1 MKTTYTRL
9 KKELALLLIAAMVI
23 SMVGCKKKKV
33 GSEASV
39 LSDANTNTSETTTE
53 DTEESTAESSEATT
67 STEPNES
74 TTETTPIET
83 SETEP
88 SETSDPSET
97 TSDPTAT
104 PTDKPQNTNTP
115 TATSTPKPTKA
126 PKETKKADPTPTTP
140 PTNTPTNTSTPTPIP
155 ATATP
160 TDTPTPTPTTAPK
173 ETKKATDY
181 KSTIQSAVKQA
192 VADYCGW
199 KTGFVFDDK
208 MMSNQKARAKYA
220 TDNDILGHM
229 DMSGTINP
237 ALEACGGSGC
247 TYVSEKDQLQWFW
260 TDHGGQ
266 NHYYYDDPY
275 QCYYDYAKFLV
286 KEHTDQ
292 LSTDDRYFYF
302 GYGVSI
308 KYTPWERSY
317 GLGTVEEWYIV
328 VYIGA
333 DSEMMY
339 NTHFS
344 G

>member
-104 PTDKPQNTNTP
+104 PTDKPTDTATP
-115 TATSTPKPTKA
+115 TPTNTSTPKPTKA
-126 PKETKKADPTPTTP
+126 PKETKKADPTPTN
-140 PTNTPTNTSTPTPIP
+140 TNTPTPVP

-160 TDTPTPTPTTAPK
+160 TDTPTPTPTTAPAR
-173 ETKKATDY
+173 TKDAKDY
-181 KSTIQSAVKQA
+181 MDSARSAVRQA
-192 VADYCGW
+192 IVDKCGW
-199 KTGFVFDDK
+199 KTGFEFNDNI
-208 MMSNQKARAKYA
+208 MANEKARAKYSIN
-220 TDNDILGHM
+220 NDYFGHGEI
-229 DMSGTINP
+229 SGTVIP
-237 ALEACGGSGC
+237 LEACGGIGC
-247 TYVSEKDQLQWFW
+247 TYLPDTDQLQWYW
-260 TDHGGQ
+260 TDYSGT
-266 NHYYYDDPY
+266 NHYYKDDAYSCFYDF
-275 QCYYDYAKFLV
+275 AAFLV
-286 KEHTDQ
+286 VDHTEKLASDE
-292 LSTDDRYFYF
+292 RIIYF

-317 GLGTVEEWYIV
+317 GLGTVEEWSVSI
-328 VYIGA
+328 YIGG
-333 DSEMMY
+333 DDQLMY
-339 NTHFS
+339 DTHYPS
-344 G
+344 